1 VCLSVGVCEG
11 GGVRPP
17 PRERVSRA
25 VAEGRR
31 AECVC
36 EAESELES
44 VMVVPT
50 YRGDSGV
57 FVQGRFWGLRHQI
70 WSGWGSSV
78 SETLRLHL
86 PRAPSL
92 QTRLLLLISRSPG
105 ISSSAVYCEF
115 SQARGIVYAFSHPH
129 LLA

>member
-36 EAESELES
+36 EAESEL
-44 VMVVPT
+44 
-50 YRGDSGV
+50 D
-57 FVQGRFWGLRHQI
+57 
-70 WSGWGSSV
+70 SV
-78 SETLRLHL
+78 SYAIQRTFGL
-86 PRAPSL
+86 
-92 QTRLLLLISRSPG
+92 TPG
-105 ISSSAVYCEF
+105 VSY
-115 SQARGIVYAFSHPH
+115 G
-129 LLA
+129 

>member
-1 VCLSVGVCEG
+1 VGVCEG

-44 VMVVPT
+44 V
-50 YRGDSGV
+50 
-57 FVQGRFWGLRHQI
+57 
-70 WSGWGSSV
+70 
-78 SETLRLHL
+78 
-86 PRAPSL
+86 
-92 QTRLLLLISRSPG
+92 TRLPH
-105 ISSSAVYCEF
+105 
-115 SQARGIVYAFSHPH
+115 RGAC
-129 LLA
+129 

>member
-44 VMVVPT
+44 VTCARKRPTVEKVP
-50 YRGDSGV
+50 SL
-57 FVQGRFWGLRHQI
+57 GLR
-70 WSGWGSSV
+70 V
-78 SETLRLHL
+78 N
-86 PRAPSL
+86 P
-92 QTRLLLLISRSPG
+92 
-105 ISSSAVYCEF
+105 
-115 SQARGIVYAFSHPH
+115 
-129 LLA
+129 

>member
-25 VAEGRR
+25 AAEGRR

-44 VMVVPT
+44 VYT
-50 YRGDSGV
+50 TD
-57 FVQGRFWGLRHQI
+57 
-70 WSGWGSSV
+70 
-78 SETLRLHL
+78 
-86 PRAPSL
+86 
-92 QTRLLLLISRSPG
+92 
-105 ISSSAVYCEF
+105 VY
-115 SQARGIVYAFSHPH
+115 II
-129 LLA
+129 

>member
-1 VCLSVGVCEG
+1 VCEG

-44 VMVVPT
+44 V
-50 YRGDSGV
+50 
-57 FVQGRFWGLRHQI
+57 
-70 WSGWGSSV
+70 
-78 SETLRLHL
+78 
-86 PRAPSL
+86 
-92 QTRLLLLISRSPG
+92 
-105 ISSSAVYCEF
+105 
-115 SQARGIVYAFSHPH
+115 GIVLFMTESGGCPAPKAAIGVKDNEQALVSLKLKKSVDAEVGRTF
-129 LLA
+129 AVIIKGG

>member
-1 VCLSVGVCEG
+1 MCLSVGVCEG

-44 VMVVPT
+44 VTVVEVK
-50 YRGDSGV
+50 RCRWEALA
-57 FVQGRFWGLRHQI
+57 VQKKSHAHIALRH
-70 WSGWGSSV
+70 
-78 SETLRLHL
+78 
-86 PRAPSL
+86 
-92 QTRLLLLISRSPG
+92 
-105 ISSSAVYCEF
+105 
-115 SQARGIVYAFSHPH
+115 
-129 LLA
+129 